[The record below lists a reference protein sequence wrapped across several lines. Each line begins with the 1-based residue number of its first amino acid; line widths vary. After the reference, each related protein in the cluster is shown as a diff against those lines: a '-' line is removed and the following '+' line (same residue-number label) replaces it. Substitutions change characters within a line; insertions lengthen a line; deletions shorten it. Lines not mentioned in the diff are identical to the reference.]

1 MRCLSSILL
10 PAIAGASMAQ
20 VGPGVVTGSIN
31 VHDPTMC
38 KDDSEKYFIF
48 STGKGLEIR
57 TSTDRT
63 AWTIEGLVWPDGAP
77 WTDEFTDTSN
87 GYATAKLVAVR
98 DKISSVFHRD
108 LWAPDCTIVDGTFY
122 VCAIRA
128 CCLTICMNPSLA
140 ALFLRFDLWL
150 PACKFR
156 CSYRNRFIL
165 TTLDS

>member
-1 MRCLSSILL
+1 MRILPSL
-10 PAIAGASMAQ
+10 LLFAIAGFSLAQ
-20 VGPGVVTGSIN
+20 PGPDRVTGNVN

-38 KDDSEKYFIF
+38 KDDSGKYFIF

-63 AWTIEGLVWPDGAP
+63 AWTFEGLVWPDGAP
-77 WTDEFTDTSN
+77 WTDEFTGISN
-87 GYATAKLVAVR
+87 GYATAELVTVW

-128 CCLTICMNPSLA
+128 
-140 ALFLRFDLWL
+140 FV
-150 PACKFR
+150 
-156 CSYRNRFIL
+156 
-165 TTLDS
+165 